1 MKKVVL
7 TKVDGVTLFAKKGL
21 VEHELTMES
30 EGSQVKLTVYSGAYE
45 NGLGEFMVNDMLSED
60 LKAKADTVLS
70 VVTDKVE
77 QVDEFNMYTLKDE
90 YKDLLRTL

>member
-7 TKVDGVTLFAKKGL
+7 TKVDGVTLFAEKGL
-21 VEHELTMES
+21 VEHELSMES
-30 EGSQVKLTVYSGAYE
+30 DGAKVKLTVHSGVFE

-60 LKAKADTVLS
+60 LKEKADTVLS

-77 QVDEFNMYTLKDE
+77 QVDEFTMHTLKDE
-90 YKDLLRTL
+90 YKELLRTL